1 FLLCIICCN
10 NGYRRKLGLRKM
22 SFCDKREA
30 VIDNK
35 DTDAMVEFMHPGCT
49 MVPHST
55 GEGVTIHQ
63 RKESS

>member
-1 FLLCIICCN
+1 
-10 NGYRRKLGLRKM
+10 M

-49 MVPHST
+49 MVLNST
-55 GEGVTIHQ
+55 GEAVTTHQ